1 MSRLKLITTTPNDE
15 GLWIRQEEG
24 EDPVLEYS
32 GIKLD
37 KGGSPISRL
46 VKCSDLVRV
55 LSQDFIKG
63 TKFIVN
69 TYDPVLS
76 YLFPGDP
83 TIDSQ
88 FTTSTKF
95 IPQISTTELSREEVD
110 GFSVSGLDGIT
121 QDSVRSIKA
130 CDSWYNDPI
139 ECAEVEV
146 RIEES
151 IVSVFGKFLNFEDL
165 DYEKEVRNKVG
176 EYSSDITS
184 IPLTVSLISDTTYTD
199 TINLED
205 WVYKSSNP
213 EVTAKLDI
221 SFMYSIG
228 GNIYGGF
235 QTIQPFKYSDLGYLT
250 SNNQVMTVG
259 KIQLEYIGYVLKIY
273 PLDPEIGEVVINDCV
288 LTIGKL

>member
-15 GLWIRQEEG
+15 GLWIRQGEG

-88 FTTSTKF
+88 FTPSTKF
-95 IPQISTTELSREEVD
+95 IPQISTTELSREEVN
-110 GFSVSGLDGIT
+110 GFSVSGLDDIT

-139 ECAEVEV
+139 ECAEVEA

-250 SNNQVMTVG
+250 SNNQVMTLG

-273 PLDPEIGEVVINDCV
+273 PLEPEIDEVVINDCV